1 MEHLD
6 KGEFSWLRNASTQS
20 PQSNK
25 SSIDSSGNSD
35 VNVDANIQV
44 DTIPIAFAVLY
55 YLLATKQLSHE
66 EFEYALRKLLETT
79 NKYKKLNRDGS
90 SRVNLLHPNVWGR

>member
-1 MEHLD
+1 MLLL
-6 KGEFSWLRNASTQS
+6 KALNQINLPLIRAV
-20 PQSNK
+20 
-25 SSIDSSGNSD
+25 NSD
-35 VNVDANIQV
+35 VNVDVNIQV

-66 EFEYALRKLLETT
+66 EFEFALRKLLETT